1 MTIDSSS
8 RISKVIEYLE
18 RHFRARNS
26 NLWIWIVL
34 LLTGLSIASDVKLL
48 MWTDE
53 LFTLFTARLPDVSKM
68 LHAIQE
74 GSDVPAPLYDLLV
87 HFLIPVVR
95 NDALAVRLPAT
106 LGFYAM
112 LPGLFIFCR
121 RRVGSLYAF
130 IAAML
135 ACEVC
140 LYYAT
145 DGRAYGVVL
154 GCTAWALVFW
164 QRVSGNSS
172 PSGNSSQRLG
182 NLVALGVCLSL
193 MVAFHS
199 FAVFFLGPLLFVE
212 AVRFVRER
220 KVDVGILA
228 AAGVALL
235 VLAAHYPF
243 MVAGAKD
250 SVNFWSKASLTMI
263 RPWYEAFL
271 LPILGICGMAVLL
284 RLFLGNAEGAVQS
297 REPIPVLEWIML
309 AGLTASPAAV
319 ILIAKYTVHGFVDR
333 YALWAVVGIAAL
345 VVFAMYRE
353 FQGHRPVGILIA
365 AGLVAAVLTHQIKTL
380 LPGKPQLREAQAAL
394 DRVTELKDWN
404 SAILVPDQHYFVEL
418 SYYAP
423 SPVRSHIYFPLQK
436 DMLFTALYHHTDLAI
451 EPMPQ
456 FLAGHRSGFTL
467 VSAKADLATQLIQKG
482 FEVTPLGPL
491 KSPMVWKV
499 RSGRSE
505 TDPGTAGNRRDKQN

>member
-1 MTIDSSS
+1 MTVDSTS

-68 LHAIQE
+68 LQAIQE
-74 GSDVPAPLYDLLV
+74 GTDVPAPLYDLLV

-95 NDALAVRLPAT
+95 NEALAVRLPAT

-140 LYYAT
+140 RYYAT
-145 DGRAYGVVL
+145 EGRVYGAVL

-164 QRVSGNSS
+164 QRA
-172 PSGNSSQRLG
+172 SGNSSQRLG
-182 NLVALGVCLSL
+182 NLVGLALCLSL

-212 AVRFVRER
+212 VVRCVRER

-228 AAGVALL
+228 AAGAALL

-243 MVAGAKD
+243 IVISVKD
-250 SVNFWSKASLTMI
+250 SVNFWSQASLAMI
-263 RPWYEAFL
+263 RPWYQAFL
-271 LPILGICGMAVLL
+271 LPI
-284 RLFLGNAEGAVQS
+284 
-297 REPIPVLEWIML
+297 
-309 AGLTASPAAV
+309 
-319 ILIAKYTVHGFVDR
+319 
-333 YALWAVVGIAAL
+333 VG
-345 VVFAMYRE
+345 
-353 FQGHRPVGILIA
+353 
-365 AGLVAAVLTHQIKTL
+365 
-380 LPGKPQLREAQAAL
+380 
-394 DRVTELKDWN
+394 
-404 SAILVPDQHYFVEL
+404 
-418 SYYAP
+418 
-423 SPVRSHIYFPLQK
+423 
-436 DMLFTALYHHTDLAI
+436 
-451 EPMPQ
+451 
-456 FLAGHRSGFTL
+456 
-467 VSAKADLATQLIQKG
+467 
-482 FEVTPLGPL
+482 
-491 KSPMVWKV
+491 
-499 RSGRSE
+499 
-505 TDPGTAGNRRDKQN
+505 